1 MVVKL
6 AILTFWL
13 VFSDYGGVRVSERTF
28 QGTWQVRDLPG
39 KREIGRDDH
48 LNFILGQRNKM
59 CGRSAKPEVGRGKD
73 GSWVKIKG
81 VAWAGVE

>member
-1 MVVKL
+1 M
-6 AILTFWL
+6 
-13 VFSDYGGVRVSERTF
+13 
-28 QGTWQVRDLPG
+28 RDLPG

-81 VAWAGVE
+81 VAWAGVK